1 MEKQYFVFKIINNN
15 KSTKKMKYFS
25 KIACPEFRKKGN
37 YKEPKSY
44 IQNLSEVP
52 FSKCV
57 CLFVFRTKK
66 KN

>member
-1 MEKQYFVFKIINNN
+1 MEKQYFVFKIINV
-15 KSTKKMKYFS
+15 KSTKKIKYFS
-25 KIACPEFRKKGN
+25 KRACPEFLKKDN
-37 YKEPKSY
+37 SKEPKSY

-66 KN
+66 NN